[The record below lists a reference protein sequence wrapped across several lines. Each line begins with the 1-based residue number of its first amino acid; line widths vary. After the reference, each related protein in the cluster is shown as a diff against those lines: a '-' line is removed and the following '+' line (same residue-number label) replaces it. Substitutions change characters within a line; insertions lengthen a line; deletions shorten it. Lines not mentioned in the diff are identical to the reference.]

1 MERMNTFNNI
11 DYIIVGIYMLSML
24 LIGFLV
30 NRLNKGDED
39 YFKGGNKI
47 PWAMSAMSLF
57 IGSFSAYMFVG
68 ASGQAFNTG
77 PACLLLFTSPFWG
90 CILVYYFFAHKW
102 RRTRITSP
110 MEFIQMRY
118 GNGLRYFLSF
128 LGIPLTFLGIGKLL
142 FVLSIFLSSALGLT
156 GEYRILSF
164 SLNGLE
170 LCIIATG
177 IIIVLYTTAGGLWAV
192 ILTDSVQFIIVM
204 VMSVFVVPL
213 SFIALGKGGF
223 LKGIAQFATHPPTPD
238 YFHLIK
244 PSQILSFTLAW
255 ICLFLFSFPGNSAV
269 AQRLYSVPNERDA
282 KKTIAL
288 SAIFYVL
295 APMIWVFP
303 IFVMRPLLTN
313 MKELWPQLN
322 NPNEAT
328 YVTITLMLLPNGMIG
343 LMVSAI
349 LAATM
354 STVSTMYNIFSSIF
368 IRDIYKPLFSRKSDP
383 KELLH
388 VGRIVTF
395 ICGIITI
402 WVGIVLA
409 NYGKADAFTVTYTLV
424 SHLSLVFALPVVAGI
439 LFRRIPW
446 WTPFVSIPICL
457 STTLSLELFW
467 GGKLAGLYPE
477 SIFGDIKKY
486 LYQCKVFGAIIVN
499 AAVFLIASLYYNEND
514 PRNRG
519 ADELFRLMKKPVQED
534 ENAALY
540 VPNLKTYRVLGWV
553 LAFFGACM
561 IVLYLS
567 GLTED
572 PRAINLIAGLIFM
585 GLFGMIEWFT
595 SPGYSPFEIVRRQLK
610 ESGNTET
617 TNREAE

>member
-1 MERMNTFNNI
+1 MNTFNII
-11 DYIIVGIYMLSML
+11 DYAVVGIYMLSMVA
-24 LIGFLV
+24 IGFLV

-68 ASGQAFNTG
+68 ASGQAFNAG

-90 CILVYYFFAHKW
+90 CILVYFFFAHRW

-128 LGIPLTFLGIGKLL
+128 LGIPLTFLSIGKLL

-156 GEYRILSF
+156 GEYKILCF

-204 VMSVFVVPL
+204 IMSLLVAPL
-213 SFIALGKGGF
+213 SFIALGKGG
-223 LKGIAQFATHPPTPD
+223 LIKGIAHFAANPPTPD

-244 PSQILSFTLAW
+244 PSQTLSFTLAW
-255 ICLFLFSFPGNSAV
+255 ICLFLLSFPGGGAV
-269 AQRLYSVPNERDA
+269 AQRLYSVPNEKDA
-282 KKTIAL
+282 RKTTVL
-288 SAIFYVL
+288 TAIFYVI
-295 APMIWVFP
+295 APAIWVFP

-354 STVSTMYNIFSSIF
+354 STVSTLYNIFSSIF
-368 IRDIYKPLFSRKSDP
+368 IRDIYKPLFAPRSDS
-383 KELLH
+383 KDLMH
-388 VGRIVTF
+388 VGKIVTLL
-395 ICGIITI
+395 CGIITI
-402 WVGIVLA
+402 WVGIILA
-409 NYGKADAFTVTYTLV
+409 NYGKADAFTVTFTLV

-439 LFRRIPW
+439 LFQRIPW

-457 STTLSLELFW
+457 CYTLSLEVV
-467 GGKLAGLYPE
+467 GKAAANHPTDFLLY
-477 SIFGDIKKY
+477 IKEH
-486 LYQCKVFGAIIVN
+486 LYQFKVFGAALVN
-499 AAVFLIASLYYNEND
+499 AVIFLIASFFYDETD
-514 PRNRG
+514 PRNQK
-519 ADELFRLMKKPVQED
+519 AEELFRLMKKPVRED

-540 VPNLKTYRVLGWV
+540 VPNLKTYRIVGWI
-553 LAFFGACM
+553 LAFYGSCM
-561 IVLYLS
+561 ILLNIS
-567 GLTED
+567 GIAED
-572 PRAINLIAGLIFM
+572 PRKINLIAGLIFM

-595 SPGYSPFEIVRRQLK
+595 NPGYSPFQIVRKQSTSNDHK
-610 ESGNTET
+610 KNIT
-617 TNREAE
+617 TGIE